1 MCTKVHSLKVIEYI
15 WRFAFNV
22 VVWSVNLA
30 VQIKLPKYYL
40 FIFPLVRKLIS
51 PLLCMNLV
59 SFLVFLYVKINDD
72 YR

>member
-1 MCTKVHSLKVIEYI
+1 MCTKVYSLKVIEYV
-15 WRFAFNV
+15 WRFALNV

-51 PLLCMNLV
+51 P
-59 SFLVFLYVKINDD
+59 
-72 YR
+72 